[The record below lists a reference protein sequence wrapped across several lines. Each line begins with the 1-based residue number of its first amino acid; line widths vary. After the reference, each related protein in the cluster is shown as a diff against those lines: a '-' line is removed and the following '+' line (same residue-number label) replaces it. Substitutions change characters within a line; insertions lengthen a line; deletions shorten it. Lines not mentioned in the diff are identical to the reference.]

1 MRTHE
6 IDLPSPPTVNKYWT
20 PRKGGG
26 KMLTKAG
33 RAYREK
39 VWLAVIQKDKP
50 SVITGLVTV
59 LFELYMPDKRRRDVD
74 NLPKGMLDGLTH
86 AGIWTDDDLV
96 DDMRIERV
104 RDSGRNLVIEKGGRV
119 HVTIQENDNG

>member
-1 MRTHE
+1 
-6 IDLPSPPTVNKYWT
+6 
-20 PRKGGG
+20 
-26 KMLTKAG
+26 MLTKAG

-96 DDMRIERV
+96 DDMRIKRV
-104 RDSGRNLVIEKGGRV
+104 RDSEGNLIIEKGGRV
-119 HVTIQENDNG
+119 HVTITVL